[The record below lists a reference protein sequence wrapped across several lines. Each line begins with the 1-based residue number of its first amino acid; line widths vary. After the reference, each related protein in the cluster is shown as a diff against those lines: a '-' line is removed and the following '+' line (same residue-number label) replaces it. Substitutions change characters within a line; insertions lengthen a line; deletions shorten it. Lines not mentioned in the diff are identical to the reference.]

1 MQLTTQ
7 QTELL
12 DFVKHAHDFQLRKYT
27 NEPYWTHPYA
37 VAELV
42 SRYTQRTGSIEVA
55 LCHDLYED
63 TAITHVSLRDELGR
77 LGYSTIDQIFILN
90 GVDALTDV
98 LTPETY
104 THMNRKERKSF
115 EAHRLGK
122 IHGDFQTIKYADL
135 IHNTQS
141 IMQHDLGFAKK
152 YIAEKREMLNL
163 MRTGQMDLFVECY
176 KSLIA
181 AEEALNHD

>member
-1 MQLTTQ
+1 MILNTQ
-7 QTELL
+7 QSHILQ
-12 DFVKHAHDFQLRKYT
+12 FVMNAHGEQKRKYT
-27 NEPYWTHPYA
+27 NELYWMHPYA
-37 VAELV
+37 VAEIV
-42 SRYTQRTGSIEVA
+42 SKYTQRTGSIEIA

-63 TAITHVSLRDELGR
+63 TFVTYEELKSELNR
-77 LGYSTIDQIFILN
+77 LHYSTIDQIFILN
-90 GVDALTDV
+90 GVEALTDI
-98 LTPETY
+98 LTSEKY

-141 IMQHDLGFAKK
+141 IVEHDKNFAKV

-163 MRTGQMDLFVECY
+163 MRNGQIDLFVECY
-176 KSLIA
+176 KSLIE
-181 AEEALNHD
+181 AEQKLNN